1 MLLVHFLGASSP
13 LVSRPSTQYRYL
25 PIMTTTQQRKSLFV
39 SDLIRTRTIWV
50 MIAANVVLAIGK
62 ALAGIFGH
70 STALLADAME
80 SFSDAVWSLVTLFAI
95 RLSNRPPDSAHPY
108 GHGKVEPLFTL
119 FASLL
124 LIGSTTWLGVHIWR
138 GMLRPAVTTPS
149 WFTIWILVVILGIK
163 AVQFWYVRRAARH
176 VKSIVLDAEA
186 QHHQIDALTSFA
198 ALLGLLLVRY
208 GPPSAAKADHVAA
221 LLAISIVF
229 FTLGKLFW
237 AAFQELMDEHP
248 QNPEL
253 EKALEMLP
261 SQLAIPA
268 VVEKYRIRKMG
279 IRYYIDLHLH
289 ISGELSVREGHEIA
303 HQAKDF
309 LRETCPTIADV
320 LVHVE
325 PAN

>member
-1 MLLVHFLGASSP
+1 
-13 LVSRPSTQYRYL
+13 
-25 PIMTTTQQRKSLFV
+25 MTTTQQRKSLFV

-50 MIAANVVLAIGK
+50 MIAANVGLAIGK

-95 RLSNRPPDSAHPY
+95 RLSNRPPDSEHPY

-124 LIGSTTWLGVHIWR
+124 LMGSTTWLGVHIWR
-138 GMLRPAVTTPS
+138 SMLRPAVTTPS

-221 LLAISIVF
+221 LLAISVVF

-261 SQLAIPA
+261 SQLAVPA